1 MIISGRPI
9 DDVRVHG
16 MNRLD
21 RLKSQSL
28 LWIILV
34 AALMMAI
41 LSFSSPY
48 FMTLGN
54 MTNLMKQVSIVAIL
68 AAGQAVVI
76 ISGGIDLSVGSI
88 LALSAVTIG
97 WLIENGVDPRIA
109 TCAGLAMGTF
119 AGWINGMVITRGQ
132 DSTIHCHP
140 GHAGHCSRHG
150 TRDHQGCFLPGS
162 RADVSVHWQ
171 QQNLRIAVPLY
182 FVVIVFTAVMVMMH
196 MTVFGRHVYAIGG
209 DERVA
214 RLEGIPVDRQ
224 KVKIYTL
231 SGFLAAVAAVVL
243 VGRLAATP
251 PSVAQGIE
259 LQAIAAVII
268 GGVSFIGG
276 RGMVITALVGAFIM
290 AMITN
295 GLNILGISSFYQQV
309 LIGIVIIAAVWLD
322 NLKSSTR

>member
-1 MIISGRPI
+1 MT
-9 DDVRVHG
+9 
-16 MNRLD
+16 RLE
-21 RLKSQSL
+21 RLRSRSL
-28 LWIILV
+28 LWIIFV
-34 AALMMAI
+34 AALMMVI

-68 AAGQAVVI
+68 AAGQAIVI

-88 LALSAVTIG
+88 LALSAVTMG
-97 WLIENGVDPRIA
+97 WLIVNGVDPRIA
-109 TCAGLAMGTF
+109 IIAGLAVGAL
-119 AGWINGMVITRGQ
+119 AGWVNGMVITRGRVPPFIATLGMLGIARGLALVITKGVSYQ
-132 DSTIHCHP
+132 VLEP
-140 GHAGHCSRHG
+140 V
-150 TRDHQGCFLPGS
+150 FLYIGNAKLLGLP
-162 RADVSVHWQ
+162 
-171 QQNLRIAVPLY
+171 IPLY
-182 FVVIVFTAVMVMMH
+182 FVVVVFAVVMVIMH

-209 DERVA
+209 DEKVA
-214 RLEGIPVDRQ
+214 RLEGIAVDRQ

-268 GGVSFIGG
+268 GGISFVGG
-276 RGMVITALVGAFIM
+276 RGVVITALVGAYIM

-309 LIGIVIIAAVWLD
+309 LIGIVIIVAVWLD
-322 NLKSSTR
+322 NLKSSSG

>member
-1 MIISGRPI
+1 MTRF
-9 DDVRVHG
+9 
-16 MNRLD
+16 D
-21 RLKSQSL
+21 RLKNQSL

-34 AALMMAI
+34 AAVMMLV

-68 AAGQAVVI
+68 AAGQAIVI

-88 LALSAVTIG
+88 LALSAVTMG
-97 WLIENGVDPRIA
+97 WLITNGVDPNIA
-109 TCAGLAMGTF
+109 ILAGLAMGTF
-119 AGWINGMVITRGQ
+119 AGWINGMVITRGNIPPFIATLGMLGIARGMALVITKGVSFQ
-132 DSTIHCHP
+132 VLVP
-140 GHAGHCSRHG
+140 V
-150 TRDHQGCFLPGS
+150 FLYIGNSKFLGLP
-162 RADVSVHWQ
+162 
-171 QQNLRIAVPLY
+171 IPLY
-182 FVVIVFTAVMVMMH
+182 FVVVVFAVVMVMMH

-231 SGFLAAVAAVVL
+231 SGFLAAVAAVVM

-268 GGVSFIGG
+268 GGVSFVGG
-276 RGMVITALVGAFIM
+276 RGLAITALVGALIM

-322 NLKSSTR
+322 NLKSKAR